1 MRQRFSVL
9 TQLTQSQADEQA
21 AAERDPLV
29 QLCAFFVGP
38 EEYAVDIMRVEE
50 ILQPQRLTPIR
61 GAPPF
66 IEGVIRLRGSIIP
79 VVDLRKRL
87 LGIEAPVDTPK
98 TRLLVCWLGR
108 RRVAFTVDRVSEVVR
123 LRRSEIK
130 PAPAIGAVG
139 PAPFVVGVYSEPEKS
154 EQEKLE
160 QEKRELHKRELR
172 RHEPEKTGQEKL
184 EHDKREQAR
193 LEEERLERERLK
205 LLLDLKALL
214 LAEMV
219 RDTGRRV
226 NA

>member
-1 MRQRFSVL
+1 MRQHFNVL
-9 TQLTQSQADEQA
+9 TQLMQSRGDESA

-50 ILQPQRLTPIR
+50 ILQPQTLTPIR

-66 IEGVIRLRGSIIP
+66 IEGIIRLRGSIIP

-87 LGIEAPVDTPK
+87 FGVEAPVDTPK
-98 TRLLVCWLGR
+98 TRLLVCWLSR

-139 PAPFVVGVYSEPEKS
+139 PAPFVVGVYGEP
-154 EQEKLE
+154 
-160 QEKRELHKRELR
+160 EKRELEKKREPER
-172 RHEPEKTGQEKL
+172 RGLEKRAPETRGQ
-184 EHDKREQAR
+184 
-193 LEEERLERERLK
+193 ERLK
-205 LLLDLKALL
+205 LLLDVKALL
-214 LAEMV
+214 LSEMV
-219 RDTGRRV
+219 RDTSRRM
-226 NA
+226 NG

>member
-1 MRQRFSVL
+1 MRQRFNVL
-9 TQLTQSQADEQA
+9 SQLTQSQADESA

-61 GAPPF
+61 GAPTF

-87 LGIEAPVDTPK
+87 LGVEAPVDTPK

-139 PAPFVVGVYSEPEKS
+139 PAPFVVGVYG
-154 EQEKLE
+154 E
-160 QEKRELHKRELR
+160 QEKREQEKQEKREPER
-172 RHEPEKTGQEKL
+172 RG
-184 EHDKREQAR
+184 
-193 LEEERLERERLK
+193 LERRAPEARGQERLK
-205 LLLDLKALL
+205 LLLDVKALL
-214 LAEMV
+214 LSEMV
-219 RDTGRRV
+219 RDSGRRM
-226 NA
+226 NG

>member
-1 MRQRFSVL
+1 MRQRFNVL
-9 TQLTQSQADEQA
+9 TQLTQSRSDESTS
-21 AAERDPLV
+21 AERDPLV

-61 GAPPF
+61 GAPAF
-66 IEGVIRLRGSIIP
+66 LEGVIRLRGSIIP

-87 LGIEAPVDTPK
+87 LGMEAPVDTPK

-139 PAPFVVGVYSEPEKS
+139 PAPFVVGVYGESERREWEKRAPQKREPERR
-154 EQEKLE
+154 EQET
-160 QEKRELHKRELR
+160 RE
-172 RHEPEKTGQEKL
+172 P
-184 EHDKREQAR
+184 
-193 LEEERLERERLK
+193 ERLK
-205 LLLDLKALL
+205 LLLDVKALL

-219 RDTGRRV
+219 RDNGRRV
-226 NA
+226 NG

>member
-1 MRQRFSVL
+1 MRQRFNVL
-9 TQLTQSQADEQA
+9 TALLPEQA
-21 AAERDPLV
+21 AATERDPLV

-61 GAPPF
+61 CAPLF

-87 LGIEAPVDTPK
+87 LGVETPVDTPK

-108 RRVAFTVDRVSEVVR
+108 KRVAFAVDRVSEVVR

-130 PAPAIGAVG
+130 PAPAMGAVG
-139 PAPFVVGVYSEPEKS
+139 PAPFVVGVCGSP
-154 EQEKLE
+154 
-160 QEKRELHKRELR
+160 
-172 RHEPEKTGQEKL
+172 
-184 EHDKREQAR
+184 
-193 LEEERLERERLK
+193 ERLK

-214 LAEMV
+214 LREMM
-219 RDTGRRV
+219 RDSGRRMRE
-226 NA
+226 

>member
-1 MRQRFSVL
+1 MRQRFNVL
-9 TQLTQSQADEQA
+9 TQLTQSRADESA

-61 GAPPF
+61 GAPAF

-87 LGIEAPVDTPK
+87 LGVEAPVDTPK

-139 PAPFVVGVYSEPEKS
+139 PAPFVVGVYGEPEKR
-154 EQEKLE
+154 EQEK
-160 QEKRELHKRELR
+160 KREPER
-172 RHEPEKTGQEKL
+172 RG
-184 EHDKREQAR
+184 
-193 LEEERLERERLK
+193 LERRAPEARGQERLK
-205 LLLDLKALL
+205 LLLDVKALL

-219 RDTGRRV
+219 RDGGRRV
-226 NA
+226 NG

>member
-1 MRQRFSVL
+1 MRQRFNVL
-9 TQLTQSQADEQA
+9 TQLTQSQSDEAA

-87 LGIEAPVDTPK
+87 LGMEAPVDTPK

-139 PAPFVVGVYSEPEKS
+139 PAPFVVGVYSEPDRLESDKRGAERR
-154 EQEKLE
+154 EQEN
-160 QEKRELHKRELR
+160 RE
-172 RHEPEKTGQEKL
+172 P
-184 EHDKREQAR
+184 
-193 LEEERLERERLK
+193 ERLK
-205 LLLDLKALL
+205 LLLDVKALL
-214 LAEMV
+214 LAELL
-219 RDTGRRV
+219 RDSGRRM
-226 NA
+226 NG